1 MAKRKDVFTQ
11 KPVDRKY
18 QYTPA
23 IVHEKSGLL
32 FVSGICGWNTEGTI
46 VSPEDPAQQARVAF
60 ENLRDIL
67 KEAGATFADIIWS
80 TEYVTDIRQYPAI
93 ARVRAEF
100 FPNNFPTATLVEV
113 TKLFKP
119 GQLFEIQTIAALA

>member
-1 MAKRKDVFTQ
+1 MKCKNIYTA

-18 QYTPA
+18 QFTPA
-23 IVHEKSGLL
+23 VVHKKSGLL
-32 FVSGICGWNTEGTI
+32 FVSGVCGWDADGNI
-46 VSPEDPAQQARVAF
+46 VAPENPAKQARLAF

-67 KEAGATFADIIWS
+67 IEAGATFSDILWS
-80 TEYVTDIRQYPAI
+80 TEYVTDIRQYREI

-113 TKLFKP
+113 VKLFKP
-119 GQLFEIQTIAALA
+119 GQLFEIQTIAALE

>member
-1 MAKRKDVFTQ
+1 MKRKNIYTA

-18 QYTPA
+18 QFTPA
-23 IVHEKSGLL
+23 VVHKKSGLL
-32 FVSGICGWNTEGTI
+32 FVSGVCGWDADGNI
-46 VSPEDPAQQARVAF
+46 VAPENPAKQARLAF

-67 KEAGATFADIIWS
+67 IEAGATFSDILWS
-80 TEYVTDIRQYPAI
+80 TEYVTDIRQYREI

-113 TKLFKP
+113 AKLFKP
-119 GQLFEIQTIAALA
+119 GQLFEIQTIAALE